1 MFSLQQFPL
10 CSLLACLALTAVSFG
25 ETVVLKSGEKIEGKI
40 LSETDTQV
48 TIEVVAGGVV
58 DERTI
63 AKADVASMAKV
74 QPDETAWQPL
84 QSLKPAE
91 SSFPTAAQ
99 YEPIVEALR
108 GFAKQFPESKY
119 KADAEKALAD
129 FEAEKTRVADGE
141 LKLNGRWLS
150 KDEVQREK
158 FQVGAT
164 VAANYMKTQAARNDL
179 IGALNSFDLVEKQF
193 EGTFGYIEAVAIAR
207 QILPTLQTQVA
218 QRLAALPAENAAREK
233 GVKAS
238 AGLEQIQLQKEL
250 DAEKKANDA
259 ALADAKKRGVKWPPF
274 LRRSTEGMK
283 QLASLIDETS
293 KRLAALD
300 LPKLTNSLKLAEDA
314 RVDLSSGDL
323 KAAEQKLRDAQQ
335 AWPKNEIAI
344 RASKQLAQAKEA
356 AAAAPAE
363 EAPKATPA
371 PATPTPKPAPTAGA
385 TPKTAKPADSSAS
398 SSSST
403 PASAAETEEEK
414 PVNWL
419 LIIVSG
425 VLLLI
430 VGGAGWIAY
439 RKVIK
444 KSNEIIE

>member
-1 MFSLQQFPL
+1 MFSLPQLPL
-10 CSLLACLALTAVSFG
+10 CSLLACLALTAASFG

-40 LSETDTQV
+40 ISETETQV

-74 QPDETAWQPL
+74 QPDEAAWQPL
-84 QSLKPAE
+84 QALKLAD

-99 YEPIVEALR
+99 YDPIVEALR
-108 GFAKQFPESKY
+108 GFTKQFPESKH
-119 KADAEKALAD
+119 KADAEKALTD

-158 FQVGAT
+158 FQVGAS
-164 VAANYMKTQAARNDL
+164 VAANYMKTQVARNDF
-179 IGALNSFDLVEKQF
+179 IGALNSFDLIEKQF
-193 EGTFGYIEAVAIAR
+193 EGTFGYLEAVASAR
-207 QILPTLQTQVA
+207 QILPTLQTQVG

-233 GVKAS
+233 GVKAA

-250 DAEKKANDA
+250 DAEKKANDT
-259 ALADAKKRGVKWPPF
+259 ALAEAKKRGAKWPPF
-274 LRRSTEGMK
+274 LRRSPEGMK
-283 QLASLIDETS
+283 QIAGLVDDTS
-293 KRLAALD
+293 KRLATLD
-300 LPKLTNSLKLAEDA
+300 LAKLNNSLKLAEDA

-344 RASKQLAQAKEA
+344 RVSKQLAEAKESASTA

-363 EAPKATPA
+363 QAPKATPA
-371 PATPTPKPAPTAGA
+371 PATPTPTPKPTASA
-385 TPKTAKPADSSAS
+385 DTTAAKSASDSS
-398 SSSST
+398 
-403 PASAAETEEEK
+403 SAANASEGEEEK
-414 PVNWL
+414 PTNWL
-419 LIIVSG
+419 LIIVGS

-430 VGGAGWIAY
+430 VGGAGWTAY